1 MRCVFRPSL
10 PVVRAAFRTPVWF
23 RSALPVILA
32 FGIGGPAR
40 GDVLSWV
47 ATDLT
52 GVDVMDVAIEPGGSG
67 RIWAATAGR
76 GLLLSTDG
84 GKTFAPSPSLGKD
97 ARVFGI
103 DFDPENWSVVYA
115 ATADGLYRV
124 TAATAER
131 LWLRDPDPTAMWVS
145 VDPHDPRVLLLGA
158 SGGCIYRSAD
168 RGITWSPTRCGTHPY
183 RSRVGRALFDPSGT
197 GLVLATA
204 YDWYPGSRLL
214 RSGDRGATWS
224 YVDPAQ
230 VAPTWPNLAVDPEPP
245 GEGNLSHRVWC
256 ASTLS
261 PGLLVSRDFGLNWSS
276 VVAAKP
282 GAKPEAFGALA
293 LTASGRILSAGP
305 GGVFQTDRTGSPWAP
320 STVGRPSGEVRR
332 IVALDDAGAELLLAT
347 STGLYRTERTAEV
360 PAAPVLLPTIVDAV
374 GRGGARFTTSF
385 TLYNASDGMAE
396 GTVDYVASESAGSA
410 GSGSFPFRIPAREQ
424 LVVGD
429 ASTWLRAAGL
439 AVPEAT
445 PDQPQVGTLTIRSSD
460 GLWGGEVV
468 AVARVMTPSGPG
480 LSGTGLW
487 SLPASSLT
495 TTPSYLPGLRETAEE
510 RTNVAVANAGT
521 AGTIKLRATF
531 RHAAGTFTRE
541 AELGPGQWAQWNAP
555 LGSEGV
561 PWADA
566 TIERIAGD
574 EPYTAYATIV
584 DQSTNDGS
592 FLPARPAPAAGA
604 AVVPVVVE
612 ANGFETEL
620 VLFNPGSVDAT
631 ASLVFTDSLDP
642 APGGIAPTPSLAVPV
657 PARGSVVLPR
667 VIDELRRRGVPI
679 GPTTAS
685 QAGPLRVEAAADG
698 HPVPILASAR
708 TTIPAPSG
716 GAYGVSYPALS
727 PDELARSEVWVT
739 GLGPASDVRSNLA
752 LLNPGTE
759 VVTLEWTVFPGSPG
773 GWPRGLEGTVT
784 LRPGEWKQ
792 ILLEDAGDT
801 YRFPVRNVVVRV
813 RKTSGPGP
821 FAAYGVVNDG
831 ESPGLGTGDG
841 TYVPMSATR

>member
-1 MRCVFRPSL
+1 MFRPSL

>member
-1 MRCVFRPSL
+1 MFRPSL
-10 PVVRAAFRTPVWF
+10 PVVRAAFSTPVWF

-305 GGVFQTDRTGSPWAP
+305 GGIFQTDRTGSPWAP

-468 AVARVMTPSGPG
+468 AVARVTTPSGPG

-521 AGTIKLRATF
+521 AGTITLRATF

-685 QAGPLRVEAAADG
+685 QAGPLCVEAAADG

-727 PDELARSEVWVT
+727 PDDLARSEAWVT
-739 GLGPASDVRSNLA
+739 GLGPASEVRSNLA

-831 ESPGLGTGDG
+831 KSPGLGTGDG
-841 TYVPMSATR
+841 TYIPMSATR